1 MAWRNGVQEK
11 TRPPAEVPSNVR
23 LERELLGACFVD
35 DRCGLAFERLHE
47 RDFWDAIHARL
58 FNAMKRAWIEKKPF
72 QSSGFLM
79 EVIRD
84 WEPEDRVVAFQILKD
99 GGMPVHIPHYCDGLR
114 ELRRKR
120 AIMQIGDELSK
131 AAGDP
136 ATNSATWVALC
147 HEWLKKLE
155 AVTP

>member
-1 MAWRNGVQEK
+1 MARRTA
-11 TRPPAEVPSNVR
+11 TRERPNREDWPANAK
-23 LERELLGACFVD
+23 LERELLGALFAAKEP
-35 DRCGLAFERLHE
+35 GTTFEKLTEKDFHDGFNRKLFAALKKAH
-47 RDFWDAIHARL
+47 RDG
-58 FNAMKRAWIEKKPF
+58 KPF
-72 QSSGFLM
+72 QSGGFLLQL
-79 EVIRD
+79 IRD
-84 WEPEDRVVAFQILKD
+84 WESEPQLIAAEILRV
-99 GGMPVHIPHYCDGLR
+99 GGLEVHLPYYVKELR